1 MSQYLHGNGGVYPTR
16 MRQALNY
23 VCWMQRN
30 NVSLLAPRR
39 PGSPPVLFDPEDHMD
54 EMLDGMQNDKRLDNT
69 LPDPDLEGLE
79 DLFAMSNDEAPE
91 DEAPEYDRTT
101 PVSTSPLTLS
111 DTESQ
116 GDEAEPRRG

>member
-1 MSQYLHGNGGVYPTR
+1 MNEYLHGKRGVYPKR

-39 PGSPPVLFDPEDHMD
+39 PGSPPVLFDKEDQMD

-79 DLFAMSNDEAPE
+79 DLFAMSDDEAPE
-91 DEAPEYDRTT
+91 GVRTT
-101 PVSTSPLTLS
+101 PVSTSPTMLS
-111 DTESQ
+111 
-116 GDEAEPRRG
+116 GD